1 MRGVHRS
8 KKTFSPLKFLFF
20 IIIFCVLSNLFPS
33 SMFDTTKLG
42 NIKLDYKNL
51 QWSDLTR
58 YTKRYSQPV
67 RVNYFEQARL
77 FAKSYMGFDMFY
89 VLFNLFRLVLA
100 SVLKDYVID
109 FLPFTKSKS
118 VGQKLIT
125 SMRSQLN
132 DTTESDSEMEHV
144 RQSQIETEKRKRD
157 LGIAGYYSS
166 KAVFKVSS
174 TAYSFV
180 FQLLKN
186 AKMLI
191 SFIYYVLRMVGLGF
205 WLLLQIP
212 KQLIQGFYTGLLDT
226 GVMQQNSRMSKIVE
240 NLPNDLGIRQIFID
254 SIVELFHASDD
265 DDELHVTG
273 MPFNRNV
280 SRLSD
285 SSDSSCHEGDC
296 NVCDGVTKTNSKASI
311 ASSKRLQELQS
322 WKESLTN

>member
-1 MRGVHRS
+1 
-8 KKTFSPLKFLFF
+8 
-20 IIIFCVLSNLFPS
+20 
-33 SMFDTTKLG
+33 MFDTTKLG